1 MHKFLQK
8 IGKWLAFMK
17 ERVYNEQTDRRSENE
32 SNKDILN
39 IF

>member
-8 IGKWLAFMK
+8 IGKSLAFMK

-32 SNKDILN
+32 INKDILN

>member
-17 ERVYNEQTDRRSENE
+17 ERVYNERTERRSGNE
-32 SNKDILN
+32 INKETL
-39 IF
+39 

>member
-17 ERVYNEQTDRRSENE
+17 ERVYNE
-32 SNKDILN
+32 
-39 IF
+39 

>member
-8 IGKWLAFMK
+8 FGKWLAFMK

-32 SNKDILN
+32 INKDILN

>member
-17 ERVYNEQTDRRSENE
+17 ERVYNELTEDREIG
-32 SNKDILN
+32 K
-39 IF
+39 

>member
-1 MHKFLQK
+1 MHKVLQK
-8 IGKWLAFMK
+8 IGKSLAFMK

-32 SNKDILN
+32 INKDILN